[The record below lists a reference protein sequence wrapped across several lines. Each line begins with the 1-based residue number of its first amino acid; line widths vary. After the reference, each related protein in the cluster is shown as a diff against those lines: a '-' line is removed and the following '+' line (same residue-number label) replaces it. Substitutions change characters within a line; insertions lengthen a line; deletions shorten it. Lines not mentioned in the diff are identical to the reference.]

1 MPPRPKSKPA
11 EPAIPHIPVVTS
23 MGDKGK
29 PAPVRVATA
38 DVVQTSRVSVH
49 IEVPLHEW
57 NDTRLRPGVI
67 ASLKSQA
74 TASLAGTGK
83 ALTTAAPTELAYS
96 LYRYDT
102 NGNEQPCADGEAT
115 AVRVNASWVIA

>member
-1 MPPRPKSKPA
+1 MPPRTKPKPA
-11 EPAIPHIPVVTS
+11 EPEIPAIPVVTS

-29 PAPVRVATA
+29 PAPVHVATA

-57 NDTRLRPGVI
+57 KDARLQPGVI
-67 ASLKSQA
+67 ASLKAQA
-74 TASLAGTGK
+74 TAAIAGTGK
-83 ALTTAAPTELAYS
+83 AVTTAAPTELTYS
-96 LYRYDT
+96 LYRYDGS
-102 NGNEQPCADGEAT
+102 GNEQPCADGEAT